1 MSDIFASWRNYKPPV
16 KKHFVTIDG
25 KKIQVNLEKK
35 LEIMRHGEEKYMIKP
50 AKFGP
55 EIKLRPR
62 QKTKRVFTTLAN
74 KKNGMNFLDNDPC
87 WVEGTTEEGY
97 EWQIESE

>member
-1 MSDIFASWRNYKPPV
+1 MSDIFASWRNYKPQV

-25 KKIQVNLEKK
+25 KEIQVNLQKK
-35 LEIMRHGEEKYMIKP
+35 LEIMRHGEENYMIKP

-62 QKTKRVFTTLAN
+62 QKTKRVFTTLVH
-74 KKNGMNFLDNDPC
+74 KKNGMKFLDNDPC
-87 WVEGTTEEGY
+87 WLEGTA
-97 EWQIESE
+97 